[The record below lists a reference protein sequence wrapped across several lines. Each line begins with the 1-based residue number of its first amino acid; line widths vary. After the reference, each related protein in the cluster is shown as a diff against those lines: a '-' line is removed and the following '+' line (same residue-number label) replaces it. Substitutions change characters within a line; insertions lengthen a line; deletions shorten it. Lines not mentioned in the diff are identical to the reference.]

1 MALSVTSTQ
10 HQRTWDATVRVTGG
24 HPLQLWGIGQ
34 SQAAAEPELKL
45 DRVVVRDE
53 ADRMVGYGQL
63 QIRRENVGRDAEA
76 LLVAECLNVHSNRAS
91 TIPALLEAL
100 AEHAARQWGAA
111 LFSVELDAPSSPELV
126 AAVREHGWQRTGET
140 SETEGGP
147 RRLRVNLGRSESDLS
162 SRLSRATLERC
173 RAGLKVSDVA
183 VREITTRSG
192 DLRAAGL
199 RTEQIG
205 RLLRELG
212 QDSLLLVATQ
222 EREGQEPAALGY
234 LWFVHTVG
242 QAMLYR
248 VGFTRTARELGIDD
262 ALLLTGAVEL
272 QKRGVQRLDGG
283 DASDPEVPTVVRE
296 LADVERT
303 ILGPWRKPLGA
314 QTMAAAEPPQAET
327 AEQKKTDKPSK
338 RRRGLFRPAR
348 SEAPA
353 TAAPELADQA
363 TSEPERTVA
372 SDADAAADRAAAQ
385 RRRDLRRQIS
395 SDLGVEVTDQTPP
408 VTAIGGAV
416 AGASE
421 PEAGKDEVPGGVG
434 ASDEDRSPRNRSPKA
449 GGKAERKQAKA
460 RKRQKAKARS
470 EVTGAEDARPAGGS
484 SADAVP
490 VDKTAAGGDTEEI
503 AAQAASQ
510 HSPDATHERQQ
521 PAAAVST
528 AAVHEA
534 PVRPVEVDVDAA
546 RREREFKA
554 EQRRAERVAQKA
566 DDIEATQK
574 PKREPIGKR
583 LRREAGGAIRDAL
596 GR

>member
-1 MALSVTSTQ
+1 MALSVTSSQ
-10 HQRTWDATVRVTGG
+10 NQKTWDATVRVTGG
-24 HPLQLWGIGQ
+24 HPLQLWGIGE
-34 SQAAAEPELKL
+34 SQAAAEPGLKL

-53 ADRMVGYGQL
+53 TDRMVGYGQL
-63 QIRRENVGRDAEA
+63 QIRRENVGRDGKA

-91 TIPALLEAL
+91 TIPVLLDAL
-100 AEHAARQWGAA
+100 AEHAAEQWDAA

-140 SETEGGP
+140 PETEAGP
-147 RRLRVNLGRSESDLS
+147 RRLRVNLGQCESDLS
-162 SRLSRATLERC
+162 SRLSQTTLDRC
-173 RAGLKVSDVA
+173 RSGLRVSDVA
-183 VREITTRSG
+183 VREVTTRSG

-283 DASDPEVPTVVRE
+283 DAADPDVPTVVRE
-296 LADVERT
+296 LADVQRT
-303 ILGPWRKPLGA
+303 ILGPWRKPLGVE
-314 QTMAAAEPPQAET
+314 TMAASEQTQVASAEG
-327 AEQKKTDKPSK
+327 KSDKPGK
-338 RRRGLFRPAR
+338 RRRGLFRSAR
-348 SEAPA
+348 SQKPERAEAEPQAPA
-353 TAAPELADQA
+353 AP
-363 TSEPERTVA
+363 EPERTVA
-372 SDADAAADRAAAQ
+372 MDADAAADRAAAE
-385 RRRDLRRQIS
+385 RRRDVRRQIS
-395 SDLGVEVTDQTPP
+395 SDLGVEVTDQTPA
-408 VTAIGGAV
+408 VTTIGGSTPDS
-416 AGASE
+416 AGA
-421 PEAGKDEVPGGVG
+421 EAGAADHSG
-434 ASDEDRSPRNRSPKA
+434 AADAADQDRSTGSRSPKA
-449 GGKAERKQAKA
+449 GGKAERKRAKA
-460 RKRQKAKARS
+460 RKRQEAEAQAERS
-470 EVTGAEDARPAGGS
+470 GTPDGKQSGSPAATSVAASTGAAAAEPATQPSKDARQAHAQPAE
-484 SADAVP
+484 
-490 VDKTAAGGDTEEI
+490 AAT
-503 AAQAASQ
+503 
-510 HSPDATHERQQ
+510 
-521 PAAAVST
+521 AAAVD
-528 AAVHEA
+528 EA
-534 PVRPVEVDVDAA
+534 PVRPVEVDVQAA

-566 DDIEATQK
+566 DDLEVQHK

-583 LRREAGGAIRDAL
+583 LRREAGGAIRDAM